1 MESKPGEWVVLKE
14 VPPGLLDDL
23 PLEDQQ
29 AIVEVVGKS
38 NAASEL
44 TRLDSCR
51 KRVCIL
57 RFDLWKLKTAPLAVL
72 NRIARE
78 RLLLVI
84 FCIFLS
90 GCRARQDLLG
100 PSIEFTKIPVAAV
113 GGLDNMDTIEGRV
126 KSVRPEQ
133 RVVLYAKSEGRWWIQ
148 PFARDPLFTKIRGD
162 SKWKNVTHL
171 GEAYAALLVDPSYS
185 PPQST
190 EVLPAAGSPV
200 AAVAVVKGQTADPS
214 SPPKMI
220 HFSGYD
226 WLVRNLLSYRG
237 GSMNSFDPANAW
249 TDENGALHLHVTK
262 NQDGWSCAELKLT
275 RSLGYGTYLFV
286 VRDISH
292 LEPSAVL
299 SLFTWDGMGTDENRH
314 ELDIE
319 VSHWGWP
326 NNENAQYV
334 VQPYYIPTSTVRFNV
349 PAGVVTHAFRWEPGQ
364 VTFTTYSGAQLTGR
378 AHPLNQHVFT
388 AHVPVPGGEVVR
400 INLYV
405 LGWGKVPLQRENEIV
420 VEKFKYYP

>member
-1 MESKPGEWVVLKE
+1 MVSFSSWRHR
-14 VPPGLLDDL
+14 
-23 PLEDQQ
+23 
-29 AIVEVVGKS
+29 S
-38 NAASEL
+38 W
-44 TRLDSCR
+44 CR
-51 KRVCIL
+51 CLSRRNL
-57 RFDLWKLKTAPLAVL
+57 RFQAPAVV
-72 NRIARE
+72 NGSARLSV
-78 RLLLVI
+78 LLF
-84 FCIFLS
+84 FCIFVLD
-90 GCRARQDLLG
+90 GCQRG
-100 PSIEFTKIPVAAV
+100 ISKPSIEFTKIPLAAV
-113 GGLDNMDTIEGRV
+113 GGLDNMDTIEGKV
-126 KSVRPEQ
+126 TSVRPEQ

-148 PFARDPLFTKIRGD
+148 PFARDPLFTKIQGD
-162 SKWKNVTHL
+162 SKWKNITHL
-171 GEAYAALLVDPSYS
+171 GEEYAALLVDPSYS
-185 PPQST
+185 PPQAT
-190 EVLPAAGSPV
+190 DVLPAAGGAV

-214 SPPKMI
+214 SPPKML

-226 WLVRNLLSYRG
+226 WLVRDLLSYRG
-237 GSMNSFDPANAW
+237 GSMNSFDPANAS

-262 NQDGWSCAELKLT
+262 NQDGWSCAEVKLT

-286 VRDISH
+286 VRDTSH

-334 VQPYYIPTSTVRFNV
+334 VQPYYIPTNTVRFNA
-349 PAGVVTHAFRWEPGQ
+349 PAGVLTHAFRWEPGQ
-364 VTFTTYSGAQLTGR
+364 VTFTTYAGAKLTGR

-388 AHVPVPGGEVVR
+388 AHVPVPGGEVAR

-405 LGWGKVPLQRENEIV
+405 FGWGKVPLQRENEIV